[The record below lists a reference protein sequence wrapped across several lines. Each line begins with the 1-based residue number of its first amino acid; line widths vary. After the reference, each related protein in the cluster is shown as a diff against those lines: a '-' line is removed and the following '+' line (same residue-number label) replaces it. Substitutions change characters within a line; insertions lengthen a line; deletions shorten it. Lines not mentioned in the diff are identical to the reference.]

1 MSNEYSVERRIKQHK
16 LRRKAR
22 RGEIAIRRIYKLIR
36 FIFILII
43 LYGVYR
49 ILISH
54 YWYLPNDIYTNPNSK
69 NIEIL
74 GNRIVK
80 KERIIGEMKKINLE
94 KKPIY
99 RINPAPI
106 AHQIETLKPIKRAY
120 VRRFWLPARL
130 VVMIEEVTPA
140 IIVSPTED
148 TPAVI
153 AYALTGEVI
162 PKEYLPLDESYN
174 TVKVLSYG
182 TQGDDYEKWN
192 NERISTLY
200 RLAKNIESYSKER
213 VEYIDLRQPH
223 NIFVQLTSV
232 KIRLGELDVSV
243 FERIKA
249 ISDILPEV
257 KMLNEN
263 IKYIDLS
270 WKESKYIKLDK
281 KST

>member
-22 RGEIAIRRIYKLIR
+22 RGEITIRRIYKLIR

-43 LYGVYR
+43 FYGVYR
-49 ILISH
+49 VLMSH
-54 YWYLPNDIYTNPNSK
+54 YWYLPNDIYTNPNS
-69 NIEIL
+69 NQIEIL
-74 GNRIVK
+74 GNKIVK
-80 KERIIGEMKKINLE
+80 KEKIVGEMKKINLQ

-99 RINPAPI
+99 KIDPAPI
-106 AHQIETLKPIKRAY
+106 AQQIETLKPIKRAY

-140 IIVSPTED
+140 IIVSPTEESQ
-148 TPAVI
+148 AII
-153 AYALTGEVI
+153 AFAITGEI
-162 PKEYLPLDESYN
+162 IQKEYLPLDDSYKV
-174 TVKVLSYG
+174 VKVLSYG
-182 TQGDDYEKWN
+182 TQGDDYEKWDGKKIAN
-192 NERISTLY
+192 LY
-200 RLAKNIESYSKER
+200 NLAKNIENYSKEK

-223 NIFVQLTSV
+223 NVFVQLTSV

-249 ISDILPEV
+249 IRDILPEV
-257 KMLNEN
+257 KMLKEN